1 MSHIPL
7 LSDEQMRNL
16 GRILGAGHTINLYN
30 STAKGQRRLPTYT
43 ENASATATQ
52 GGAILAKVISTDTD
66 SPRTLVRLYPNG
78 PNGPSGPSVDAYAV
92 EKAFGS
98 VVPFDSWI
106 IVFPST
112 IQVLG
117 GND

>member
-43 ENASATATQ
+43 ENTSATATQ
-52 GGAILAKVISTDTD
+52 GGAILARVVDNDRSKLGIV
-66 SPRTLVRLYPNG
+66 VRLYPNG
-78 PNGPSGPSVDAYAV
+78 PTHDPGSYVIAYAV

-98 VVPFDSWI
+98 YTPVNSWI
-106 IVFPST
+106 VVFPNT
-112 IQVLG
+112 IQILG

>member
-52 GGAILAKVISTDTD
+52 GGAILARVVDNDDVTVTA
-66 SPRTLVRLYPNG
+66 TLYPNG
-78 PNGPSGPSVDAYAV
+78 PNDGGSQTVTVYAV

-98 VVPFDSWI
+98 KIPVGSWI
-106 IVFPST
+106 LVFPST
-112 IQVLG
+112 IKIFG